1 MHDFV
6 LKEICNADLALE
18 LSSVGFDRTYINRA
32 VQKYAYK
39 NIKIYSL
46 SIPQANI
53 LKQTALSV
61 GADCA
66 THRETITA

>member
-6 LKEICNADLALE
+6 LREIKKTNIENE
-18 LSSVGFDRTYINRA
+18 LKKIGFDKSYTHKA
-32 VQKYAYK
+32 KEKFEYK

-46 SIPQANI
+46 TPAMANI

-61 GADCA
+61 GCED
-66 THRETITA
+66 RKSVV